1 MHPWVPMFRTFGK
14 PARKSSRRAEHLED
28 TAKQIARGEL
38 EALRDTDDVM
48 MTNCLVMTRRI
59 AGKLAGRPADR
70 MVAMYPWISMS
81 LMFLGRRG
89 TRVASHLSTIQSLLQ
104 SKSGQGR
111 SCRLTASHEAQ
122 NKPAIWRHWR
132 GYKR

>member
-1 MHPWVPMFRTFGK
+1 MGADVQNLRQMQESL
-14 PARKSSRRAEHLED
+14 AAAQNISRIPQN
-28 TAKQIARGEL
+28 KIARGEL
-38 EALRDTDDVM
+38 EALRDADDVM